1 MNYREYGAD
10 NARTVLLLHGGGLSW
25 WNYRGEAAL
34 LEGDFHVILPILD
47 GHAGSDRDFTT
58 LADNAAEIVD
68 FIDARLGGRVDL
80 IGGLSLGG
88 QVLLEMLARRGDICR
103 HALIESACVVPSR
116 LSARMIAPALDCSY
130 GLIKHEWF
138 SRLQFRAL
146 GIGAALFDDYF
157 RDSRAI
163 TKRNMAAFLRASS
176 EYALSDG
183 LRAAAARAHVFVGG
197 REDPRMQVSARLIR
211 DALPA
216 CELEVLPGWTHGA
229 FSLNHAEAYAARV
242 MEILR

>member
-1 MNYREYGAD
+1 MNYREYGAG
-10 NARTVLLLHGGGLSW
+10 NARKIILLHGGGLSW
-25 WNYRGEAAL
+25 WNYREEAEM
-34 LEGDFHVILPILD
+34 LEGDYHVILPNLD
-47 GHAGSDRDFTT
+47 GHAGGDRDFTSIG
-58 LADNAAEIVD
+58 DNAEEIVD
-68 FIDARLGGRVDL
+68 FIDARFGGHVDL
-80 IGGLSLGG
+80 LGGLSLGG

-103 HALIESACVVPSR
+103 HAIIESACVVPSR
-116 LSARMIAPALDCSY
+116 LTARMVGPALDCSY

-138 SRLQFRAL
+138 SHLQFRSL
-146 GIGAALFDDYF
+146 GMKEALFDDYF
-157 RDSRAI
+157 RDARAI
-163 TKRNMAAFLRASS
+163 TKRNMAAMLRASS

-183 LRAAAARAHVFVGG
+183 VRAAAAQAHVFVGG

-242 MEILR
+242 REILR